1 MLHRARYTMSLQLPP
16 HMRPPM
22 CLQYIVMAWGAEM
35 GKTHRH
41 LALPLYQR
49 ARAYVAADENKVN
62 RVTFAIPLDKPQL
75 TG

>member
-1 MLHRARYTMSLQLPP
+1 MLHQARYTMSLQLPP

-41 LALPLYQR
+41 LSFPFYQR
-49 ARAYVAADENKVN
+49 ARAYAAADEIKVHT
-62 RVTFAIPLDKPQL
+62 VTSAIFLDKSRL
-75 TG
+75 TS